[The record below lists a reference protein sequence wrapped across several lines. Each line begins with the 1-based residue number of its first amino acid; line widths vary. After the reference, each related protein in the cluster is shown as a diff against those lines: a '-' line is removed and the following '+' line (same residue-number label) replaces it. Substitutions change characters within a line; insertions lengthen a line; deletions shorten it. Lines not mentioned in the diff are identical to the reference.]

1 MNHKLMLLIIS
12 LFATILLFMPSITVN
27 ADDDHKQKKWYNKI
41 LGDDDD
47 DSDHHKRKRERKR
60 DGSHSGSSKKIIK
73 NTVYQDTC
81 GECHFAYQ
89 PDLMPAPSWTAL
101 MKSLDDHF
109 GETITLDDD
118 SIKTIADYLNTNS
131 AENSRI
137 KRGAKIIKSLKNKIP
152 MRITETPYLLHE
164 HHEISPNVF
173 NRESIKSFANCV
185 ACHTT
190 AEDGIYDDDNVKIPQ

>member
-1 MNHKLMLLIIS
+1 MLLIVS
-12 LFATILLFMPSITVN
+12 LFATILLFMPSLPVN

-41 LGDDDD
+41 LDDDD

-60 DGSHSGSSKKIIK
+60 DGTHSRNSKRALK
-73 NTVYQDTC
+73 NTIYQNTC

-89 PDLMPAPSWTAL
+89 PDLMPTASWATL
-101 MKSLDDHF
+101 MKSLNDHF
-109 GETITLDDD
+109 GESIELDDD

-131 AENSRI
+131 ADNSRT
-137 KRGAKIIKSLKNKIP
+137 KRGTKIIKSLKNKMP
-152 MRITETPYLLHE
+152 MRITEIPYLLHE

-173 NRESIKSFANCV
+173 DRESIGSFSNCV

-190 AEDGIYDDDNVKIPQ
+190 AENGIYDDDFVIIPK

>member
-1 MNHKLMLLIIS
+1 MDHKLMIVMIS
-12 LFATILLFMPSITVN
+12 MFVAAFFFMPSLTVY
-27 ADDDHKQKKWYNKI
+27 ADDDHKKKWYNKI

-47 DSDHHKRKRERKR
+47 SDHHEKKRERKQ
-60 DGSHSGSSKKIIK
+60 DGSHSGNSKRTQK

-89 PDLMPAPSWTAL
+89 PDLMPTASWTAL

-109 GETITLDDD
+109 GESIELDDD
-118 SIKTIADYLNTNS
+118 SMKTIADYLNTNS
-131 AENSRI
+131 ADNSRT
-137 KRGAKIIKSLKNKIP
+137 KRGTKIIKSLKNKMP
-152 MRITETPYLLHE
+152 MRITEIPYLVHE

-173 NRESIKSFANCV
+173 DRESIGSFSNCV

-190 AEDGIYDDDNVKIPQ
+190 AEDGIYDDDNVRIPK

>member
-1 MNHKLMLLIIS
+1 MDHKLMLVIIS
-12 LFATILLFMPSITVN
+12 MFATIFFFVPSLTVY

-41 LGDDDD
+41 LDYDDD
-47 DSDHHKRKRERKR
+47 DSDHHDRKRERKR
-60 DGSHSGSSKKIIK
+60 DGNHSDSSIKSVK

-89 PDLMPAPSWTAL
+89 PELMPSASWTAL
-101 MKSLDDHF
+101 MKSLGDHF
-109 GETITLDDD
+109 GESIELDDD

-131 AENSRI
+131 AENSRT
-137 KRGAKIIKSLKNKIP
+137 KRGSKIIKSLKDKIP
-152 MRITETPYLLHE
+152 MRITEIPYILHE

-173 NRESIKSFANCV
+173 DRESIGSLSNCV

-190 AEDGIYDDDNVKIPQ
+190 AEDGIYDDDNVRIPK

>member
-1 MNHKLMLLIIS
+1 MDHKLMLVMIS
-12 LFATILLFMPSITVN
+12 MFTAIFFFVPSLTVY

-41 LGDDDD
+41 LGDDD

-60 DGSHSGSSKKIIK
+60 DGSHSESSMRTVK

-89 PDLMPAPSWTAL
+89 PDLMPAASWTAL
-101 MKSLDDHF
+101 MKNLDDHF
-109 GETITLDDD
+109 GESIELDED

-131 AENSRI
+131 ADNRRT
-137 KRGAKIIKSLKNKIP
+137 KRGTKIIKSLKNKIP
-152 MRITETPYLLHE
+152 MRITEIPYLLHE

-173 NRESIKSFANCV
+173 DRESIGSFSNCV

-190 AEDGIYDDDNVKIPQ
+190 AEDGIYDDDNVRIPK

>member
-1 MNHKLMLLIIS
+1 MDHKLMLVMIS
-12 LFATILLFMPSITVN
+12 MFAAAFFFVPSLTVY

-47 DSDHHKRKRERKR
+47 SDHHERKREHKQ
-60 DGSHSGSSKKIIK
+60 DGSHSGNSKRTVK
-73 NTVYQDTC
+73 NTVYQNTC

-89 PDLMPAPSWTAL
+89 PDLMPAASWTAL

-109 GETITLDDD
+109 GESIELDDD

-131 AENSRI
+131 ADNSRT
-137 KRGAKIIKSLKNKIP
+137 KRGTKINKSLKNKMP
-152 MRITETPYLLHE
+152 MRITEIPYLVHE

-173 NRESIKSFANCV
+173 DRESIGSFSNCV

-190 AEDGIYDDDNVKIPQ
+190 AEDGIYDDDNVRIPK

>member
-1 MNHKLMLLIIS
+1 MDHKLMLVMIS
-12 LFATILLFMPSITVN
+12 MVAAAFFFVPSLTVY

-47 DSDHHKRKRERKR
+47 SDHHERKREHKQ
-60 DGSHSGSSKKIIK
+60 DGSHSGNSKRTVK
-73 NTVYQDTC
+73 NTVYQNTC

-89 PDLMPAPSWTAL
+89 PDLMPAASWTAL

-109 GETITLDDD
+109 GESIELDDD
-118 SIKTIADYLNTNS
+118 SIKTIVDYLNTNS
-131 AENSRI
+131 AENSRT
-137 KRGAKIIKSLKNKIP
+137 KRGTKIIKSLKNKMP
-152 MRITETPYLLHE
+152 MRITEIPYLVHE

-173 NRESIKSFANCV
+173 DRESIGSFSNCV

-190 AEDGIYDDDNVKIPQ
+190 AEDGIYDDDNVRIPK

>member
-1 MNHKLMLLIIS
+1 MDHKRMFAMIS
-12 LFATILLFMPSITVN
+12 IFAAAFFFVPSLSVY
-27 ADDDHKQKKWYNKI
+27 ADDDHTKKKWYNKI

-47 DSDHHKRKRERKR
+47 SDHHERKRERKQ
-60 DGSHSGSSKKIIK
+60 DGSHSGNSKRTVK

-89 PDLMPAPSWTAL
+89 PDLMPAASWTAL

-109 GETITLDDD
+109 GESIELDDD
-118 SIKTIADYLNTNS
+118 SIKTIADYLSTNS
-131 AENSRI
+131 ADNSRT
-137 KRGAKIIKSLKNKIP
+137 KRGTKIIKSLKNKMP
-152 MRITETPYLLHE
+152 MRITEIPYLVHE

-173 NRESIKSFANCV
+173 DRESIGSFSNCV

-190 AEDGIYDDDNVKIPQ
+190 AEDGIYDDDNVRIPK